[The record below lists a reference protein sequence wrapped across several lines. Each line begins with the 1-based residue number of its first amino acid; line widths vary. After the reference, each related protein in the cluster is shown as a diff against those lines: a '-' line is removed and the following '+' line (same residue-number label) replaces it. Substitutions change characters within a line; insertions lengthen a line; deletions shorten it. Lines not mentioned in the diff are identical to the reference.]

1 MALPEANDFFG
12 WVAYILN
19 EYGSMLLSGA
29 WKIHGDRSD
38 LHSHRLCDRLCGWA
52 LCRQSPP
59 TARRIRCTGQ
69 W

>member
-29 WKIHGDRSD
+29 WKTMVIAVISTACLLYTSD
-38 LHSHRLCDRLCGWA
+38 AADE
-52 LCRQSPP
+52 
-59 TARRIRCTGQ
+59 
-69 W
+69 